1 MEDQEL
7 KRKILARS
15 DLLIEMGEHLMF
27 NLPPLAR
34 QLAPAAVRSSEAM
47 LEELKTLRVM
57 IEGLNCGEQK

>member
-15 DLLIEMGEHLMF
+15 DLLIEMGEGLLF
-27 NLPPLAR
+27 NLPPMAK
-34 QLAPAAVRSSEAM
+34 QLAPAAVQSSEAM

-57 IEGLNCGEQK
+57 IGGLNCGE